1 MLTIL
6 FPSTAV
12 SLSFFTVTSYKGNK
26 PYYTMKK
33 ILNILLVALSAFIFS
48 SCGENPKD
56 QLVDESIEIM
66 EKTAAAMKEGDAA
79 KLMELMKEGKELKKK
94 AEELGVDLKDEDSLS
109 DDQKERLKAA
119 KDKLLN
125 TATDIGSGK

>member
-1 MLTIL
+1 
-6 FPSTAV
+6 
-12 SLSFFTVTSYKGNK
+12 
-26 PYYTMKK
+26 MKK